1 MKTRKIIKLINSER
15 INRRIESSKACDTS
29 SQDVCAMENYDLA
42 QCTISSYDLCV
53 KDYVGCTNNTVDYCG
68 GSNGWD
74 YSANCTE
81 IDYN

>member
-1 MKTRKIIKLINSER
+1 MKTIKVIKLINNER
-15 INRRIESSKACDTS
+15 INRRIAAIKACDS
-29 SQDVCAMENYDLA
+29 SSTDICANVKYDFA

-74 YSANCTE
+74 FSANCTE